1 MFPDL
6 VSRAVGQGA
15 DVLVNLSNDAWFGHP
30 APARQQLEIAMLRA
44 VENRRYLVRAAATGF
59 SAVIDPHGRALV
71 ESEFGAEQVLN
82 ATVRAS
88 HARSPYQRWGDA
100 FAWLVMAG
108 VAAASLRALRPTTEH
123 QQQRRRLV

>member
-1 MFPDL
+1 MFPDA
-6 VSRAVGQGA
+6 VSRLVHEGA

-59 SAVIDPHGRALV
+59 SAVVDPYGRALV
-71 ESEFGAEQVLN
+71 ESAFGAEQVLN

-88 HARSPYQRWGDA
+88 HTRSPYQRWGDA

-108 VAAASLRALRPTTEH
+108 VAAASARALRPTTEH
-123 QQQRRRLV
+123 QQRRRLV